1 MQSNRVVLELLEL
14 EKRFEQGVKLS
25 NEIDQKII
33 TLQNTAS
40 ESNDNDSNTSNYYS
54 SSDDQSNT
62 SNQSNTSEQE
72 EEKEEEEE
80 KDEEEKL
87 NNVHKFN
94 AEKIAAFIAKQTD
107 KTFWELC
114 DVLSPT
120 DKNEI
125 SHTINNHIS
134 TLNLPDY
141 PKNNDRQSLLNY
153 NQTLNSMIKNK
164 DIIFATQRSLDMQDK
179 VLKGEYFGGVYKW
192 VLFNSDKNDISF
204 LKPYTTL
211 PANFTHKKTN
221 DHEAIPI
228 DLRKAIIGIYGGSF
242 IKWKRIGGYC
252 MGKALTNKQI
262 QLTNILKTIIDKN
275 DTKHVVIL
283 VDKALKNDLQKDDSL
298 TADDYYNIS
307 RLKEMYLVKLM
318 DSNMWSGH
326 GINEEVQIISLTNI
340 QKIVDIMKQKY
351 ASKIYDIQKL
361 NDMIE
366 YGIKIRTRATGNAH
380 AINMQTVKIM
390 CEYSQARHFCAE
402 FNMITPIGVVCD
414 HSTCN
419 TLPYAMKLKVAQ
431 RMSIG
436 YPFTRG
442 IRQPN
447 KVWYQNGQKFTFQML
462 WVITH
467 QKYIDKFKH
476 LVQTKW
482 MIQNQIRTKD
492 LPPWR
497 QLNEYVGCA
506 KFSSGYNLN
515 SPIQMVVQEFAKQN
529 GYRLCTNGKTSKA
542 RKKWLE
548 KNDINSKVKN

>member
-141 PKNNDRQSLLNY
+141 PKNNDKESYLNY
-153 NQTLNSMIKNK
+153 NDKFNTMIKNK
-164 DIIFATQRSLDMQDK
+164 DIIFASPRCEDMQHK
-179 VLKGEYFGGVYKW
+179 VTKGEFFAGIYKW
-192 VLFNSDKNDISF
+192 TLFNLDKTDNSF
-204 LKPYTTL
+204 LKPYNIYPCVSMRDQVYHDVGL
-211 PANFTHKKTN
+211 RVN
-221 DHEAIPI
+221 
-228 DLRKAIIGIYGGSF
+228 LRKAIIGVYGGSF
-242 IKWKRIGGYC
+242 TDRRIKSYSRGAGMSRHQTQLVNLLKLRID
-252 MGKALTNKQI
+252 TN
-262 QLTNILKTIIDKN
+262 DA
-275 DTKHVVIL
+275 KHVVIL
-283 VDKALKNDLQKDDSL
+283 IDKAFKNNLQKDDSL
-298 TADDYYNIS
+298 TADDQYYIAH
-307 RLKEMYLVKLM
+307 LQEMYLVSLM
-318 DSNMWSGH
+318 CSNVWNQH
-326 GINEEVQIISLTNI
+326 GINEAVQIILLSRI
-340 QKIVDIMKQKY
+340 QKIFDIMKQKY
-351 ASKIYDIQKL
+351 PSKVYDIQKL

-419 TLPYAMKLKVAQ
+419 TLPYGKKSVQMQ
-431 RMSIG
+431 IIG
-436 YPFTRG
+436 PTYPFKKG
-442 IRQPN
+442 IRKPN
-447 KVWYQNGQKFTFQML
+447 KVWYQNGEKYTYHML
-462 WVITH
+462 WVKRH

-482 MIQNQIRTKD
+482 MIQNQIRTKN
-492 LPPWR
+492 LPSWE
-497 QLNEYVGCA
+497 QLNKSVGCVDLSTSTGA
-506 KFSSGYNLN
+506 TSIIVN
-515 SPIQMVVQEFAKQN
+515 VVKEFAKQN
-529 GYRLCTNGKTSKA
+529 GLILCTNGKSG
-542 RKKWLE
+542 RGGKKWLA
-548 KNDINSKVKN
+548 KK